1 MSDEH
6 QTTPR
11 AAMVEVTFES
21 AFRQQARDALAD
33 DGLMVVHATNVLA
46 VLDDR
51 ARLRAGWLRSIQAEN
66 SCAATGQP
74 CRERC
79 ACVLEQAELMEADN
93 AR

>member
-1 MSDEH
+1 MTSKPE
-6 QTTPR
+6 TMT
-11 AAMVEVTFES
+11 AALMLD
-21 AFRQQARDALAD
+21 AAQRRDPY
-33 DGLMVVHATNVLA
+33 VA